1 MSVSNVLDRA
11 GKLYKSSFA
20 SLIVGVLLL
29 IVVFVLFYMLF
40 FPIILG
46 GDFGDFEVL
55 RSLYYLQE
63 MMATPIVQL
72 KLMVLGVF
80 ISCAITPLSAGF
92 YENFKKVEQGEPAS
106 VNNLFTHYN
115 SPYTTARLLTYA
127 TLFTV
132 ATSLFSLLV
141 NLLGLPI
148 LSTLFDIFASL
159 LLTFAVPII
168 IFENQSVEQAVRGS
182 IERVM
187 RNFGTVFLSG
197 LVGGI
202 IAVLGVLLFGI
213 GLIFSLP
220 FLFAT
225 LYALY
230 AEERGITP
238 NNNNNL

>member
-1 MSVSNVLDRA
+1 MSVSNVLSRA
-11 GKLYKSSFA
+11 GNLYKSSLA
-20 SLIVGVLLL
+20 TLILGALLL
-29 IVVFVLFYMLF
+29 VVVFVLFYMLF
-40 FPIILG
+40 FPI
-46 GDFGDFEVL
+46 
-55 RSLYYLQE
+55 
-63 MMATPIVQL
+63 VQL
-72 KLMVLGVF
+72 KLMVLGAF

-115 SPYTTARLLTYA
+115 SPYTARLLTYA

-148 LSTLFDIFASL
+148 LSTLFNIFASL

-220 FLFAT
+220 FMFAT
-225 LYALY
+225 FYALY
-230 AEERGITP
+230 AEERGITS
-238 NNNNNL
+238 NNNKNL

>member
-1 MSVSNVLDRA
+1 
-11 GKLYKSSFA
+11 
-20 SLIVGVLLL
+20 
-29 IVVFVLFYMLF
+29 
-40 FPIILG
+40 
-46 GDFGDFEVL
+46 
-55 RSLYYLQE
+55 

-72 KLMVLGVF
+72 KLMVLGAF

-115 SPYTTARLLTYA
+115 SPYTARLLTYA

-148 LSTLFDIFASL
+148 LSTLFNIFASL

-182 IERVM
+182 VERVM

-220 FLFAT
+220 FCLLLSMRFMPKKEELLQITIIIYEKTNVFRALSYGLSIVEQLQRIAT
-225 LYALY
+225 SI
-230 AEERGITP
+230 E
-238 NNNNNL
+238 

>member
-1 MSVSNVLDRA
+1 
-11 GKLYKSSFA
+11 
-20 SLIVGVLLL
+20 
-29 IVVFVLFYMLF
+29 
-40 FPIILG
+40 
-46 GDFGDFEVL
+46 
-55 RSLYYLQE
+55 
-63 MMATPIVQL
+63 
-72 KLMVLGVF
+72 MVLGAF

-115 SPYTTARLLTYA
+115 SPYTARLLTYA

-148 LSTLFDIFASL
+148 LSTLFNIFASL

-182 IERVM
+182 VERVM

-220 FLFAT
+220 FMFAT
-225 LYALY
+225 FYALY
-230 AEERGITP
+230 AEERGITS
-238 NNNNNL
+238 NNNKNL

>member
-1 MSVSNVLDRA
+1 M
-11 GKLYKSSFA
+11 
-20 SLIVGVLLL
+20 
-29 IVVFVLFYMLF
+29 
-40 FPIILG
+40 
-46 GDFGDFEVL
+46 
-55 RSLYYLQE
+55 
-63 MMATPIVQL
+63 
-72 KLMVLGVF
+72 
-80 ISCAITPLSAGF
+80 
-92 YENFKKVEQGEPAS
+92 
-106 VNNLFTHYN
+106 
-115 SPYTTARLLTYA
+115 
-127 TLFTV
+127 
-132 ATSLFSLLV
+132 
-141 NLLGLPI
+141 
-148 LSTLFDIFASL
+148 STLFNIFASL

>member
-46 GDFGDFEVL
+46 GDFGDFEVM
-55 RSLYYLQE
+55 RSPYYLQE

-115 SPYTTARLLTYA
+115 SSYTARLLTYA

-148 LSTLFDIFASL
+148 LSTLFNIFASL

-238 NNNNNL
+238 NNDNNL

>member
-46 GDFGDFEVL
+46 GDFGDFEVM
-55 RSLYYLQE
+55 RSPYYLQE

-115 SPYTTARLLTYA
+115 SSYTARLLTYA

-148 LSTLFDIFASL
+148 LSTLFNIFASL

-168 IFENQSVEQAVRGS
+168 IFENQSVEQAVRALK
-182 IERVM
+182 
-187 RNFGTVFLSG
+187 TLVFS
-197 LVGGI
+197 
-202 IAVLGVLLFGI
+202 
-213 GLIFSLP
+213 
-220 FLFAT
+220 
-225 LYALY
+225 
-230 AEERGITP
+230 
-238 NNNNNL
+238 

>member
-46 GDFGDFEVL
+46 GDFGDFEVM
-55 RSLYYLQE
+55 SSPYYLRE

-72 KLMVLGVF
+72 KLMVLGAF

-115 SPYTTARLLTYA
+115 SPYTARLLTYA

-141 NLLGLPI
+141 NLLGLSI
-148 LSTLFDIFASL
+148 LSTLFNICVSF
-159 LLTFAVPII
+159 LLTFAIPII

-182 IERVM
+182 VERVM
-187 RNFGTVFLSG
+187 SNFGTVFLSG

-202 IAVLGVLLFGI
+202 ITILGALFFGI

-220 FLFAT
+220 FMFAT
-225 LYALY
+225 FYALY
-230 AEERGITP
+230 AEERGITS
-238 NNNNNL
+238 NNNKNL